1 MEKQELL
8 CCLVLVFPAVCLQS
22 PTDCSEVQKLFHLN
36 EIGPI
41 KTVPETPRKGSD
53 LQVCDSLGVTCC
65 TKNMEE
71 RYQTAAQK
79 NVQNLIQMTSSSLR
93 TLTSRNVAEF
103 QEIFK
108 SLTWKAENDTNSLFN
123 SIYQSLAPE
132 AEDLLRELFTDIG
145 LFVLGSELGMEVSV
159 YRFFDGLFPL
169 VYNHLINP
177 GVTGISSVYAECI
190 RSTRRQLN
198 PFGRFPKE
206 LADEIGHSLLPTRVF
221 LQALNLAIE
230 VINTTDHLQCSAEC
244 TQALLKMLY
253 CPHCQGLTQS
263 KPCMGY
269 CLNVMRGCLASVE
282 EIDGQ
287 WREFVRSV
295 DEASSRLHG
304 AHEPEQK
311 LLAVHLPII
320 NAVMHAQQNGPKL
333 SAQVHKVCG
342 DPDRTAGESVSVQ
355 QEGDSARA
363 PRRAAQMTF
372 SSKRKEFVT
381 SLRHYHTFYAVLADK
396 LCVSEL
402 ASGDGMSCWN
412 GEDVVKSY
420 TLRVVDSGIRAQ
432 AVNPEVRVK
441 GPDPVMHQ
449 IIDKLK
455 HVNQLLQGKAVLAS
469 GMLDVIEKGS
479 GEPDL
484 LFSGDCDDEDGC
496 AASGHAQT
504 PDKVNDHRRSSTQM
518 KTVRADLESASGHET
533 RAGLLTLSLIFIIAH
548 LCG

>member
-1 MEKQELL
+1 MEKQELI

-41 KTVPETPRKGSD
+41 KTVPETPRTGSD
-53 LQVCDSLGVTCC
+53 LQVCDSLSLTCC
-65 TKNMEE
+65 TKNMEV

-79 NVQNLIQMTSSSLR
+79 NVQNLLQMTSSSLK
-93 TLTSRNVAEF
+93 TLISGNVAEF
-103 QEIFK
+103 QEILK
-108 SLTWKAENDTNSLFN
+108 NLTRQTEYYINSLFN
-123 SIYQSLAPE
+123 STYQNIPPE
-132 AEDLLRELFTDIG
+132 ANGLLRELFTDIG
-145 LFVLGSELGMEVSV
+145 LFMLGSELGVEVSV

-177 GVTGISSVYAECI
+177 GLTGISSVNAECI
-190 RSTRRQLN
+190 RSYRRPLN
-198 PFGRFPKE
+198 PFGSFPKQ
-206 LADEIGHSLLPTRVF
+206 LADEVRRSLLPTRVF
-221 LQALNLAIE
+221 LQALKLASE
-230 VINTTDHLQCSAEC
+230 VINTTDHLQCSAQC

-295 DEASSRLHG
+295 EEASSRLHG
-304 AHEPEQK
+304 AQEPEQA

-320 NAVMHAQQNGPKL
+320 NAVMHAQRNGPKL

-342 DPDRTAGESVSVQ
+342 HADRTAGESVSIQ
-355 QEGDSARA
+355 QEGSSAGA
-363 PRRAAQMTF
+363 PRQAARKTF
-372 SSKRKEFVT
+372 SSQRKEFVT
-381 SLRHYHTFYAVLADK
+381 SLRHYRTFYAVLADR

-402 ASGDGMSCWN
+402 ASSDGMSCWN
-412 GEDVVKSY
+412 GADVVKSY
-420 TLRVVDSGIRAQ
+420 TLRVVDSGIKAQ
-432 AVNPEVRVK
+432 AVNPEVIVK

-455 HVNQLLQGKAVLAS
+455 HVNQLLQGKAILAS

-484 LFSGDCDDEDGC
+484 LSSGDCDDEDGC
-496 AASGHAQT
+496 GASGHGEAGKPMQVAE
-504 PDKVNDHRRSSTQM
+504 PQRSAKQNI
-518 KTVRADLESASGHET
+518 LEWGALPVT
-533 RAGLLTLSLIFIIAH
+533 CQSLIPPVIICDNPAF
-548 LCG
+548 